1 MNASN
6 CLQVLVTRRL
16 ASMHRVLRSANMR
29 GGHGMMPTQREHQS
43 QAHASAL
50 GGNEHMHRC
59 LTDAK
64 INTSLALPH
73 RNKAG
78 AWADAAG

>member
-29 GGHGMMPTQREHQS
+29 GGHGMMPTQREHQIR
-43 QAHASAL
+43 AHASL

-59 LTDAK
+59 YLPRD
-64 INTSLALPH
+64 PH